1 MASRRYKA
9 ALAALIG
16 LVAVMAPLAT
26 AAPAGSAQGQIT
38 LAMQSGILDLR
49 GSDTAP
55 AELEQ
60 PTTITGPTSVNDT
73 TGAISGA
80 SLAVAPLEF
89 QFDITTP
96 IDATVFVD
104 AVFTEVT
111 PGTVTGTVKKDPNN
125 DNLATLTV
133 KTSVKVDLHIE
144 VNDPPILTA
153 DCTATP
159 ISLELTTKVPYD
171 VTAKTVTVEDTNF
184 SVPAVPNATQGDTD
198 CADII
203 ASGVNERLQ
212 GSGHSITMQ
221 MSGDLTVPTIGT
233 EPTTTSLTVAPA
245 SSEPG
250 DEVVLTSTV
259 ARKTPPGGAP
269 TPTGLVE
276 FRDGE
281 VVLGT
286 ADLDG
291 TGTAV
296 FPTSD
301 LSVGAH
307 QIKASY
313 LGDDTYFLSDS
324 AVVEHVVAAEPT
336 IAIAMGTSVLIDGQ
350 ARPATVTVS
359 NPTEFGADVNNV
371 RVDFKIARTGGLSN
385 AVLNPDRIKVEWLNN
400 GTWEQVPLEWPDLQ
414 FVTGSIGPATGFA
427 LPAGAERQ
435 IRLRISAFAFGTM
448 PHPTTC
454 LLDEPTC
461 PGSVAL
467 TTSLQEVDPDSGDV
481 IEPVGEAVHD
491 FNLVETVRRTAG
503 FTFATGFPRP
513 HTVRQGYTTQVFGNL
528 TPTVGGLRPGGT
540 ARILLDGEPTLVRT
554 LNAQL
559 GSDPVSEVPVTGSV
573 NAFLLLPLDTE
584 PGTHIVTVHY
594 SGNAFFAPL
603 EKSTT
608 LTVLPAHGGPED
620 PDPLFVCR
628 EEGFTTKAEEGTNVQ
643 FDVTLPPAVVSGEST
658 AIDVSA
664 AVLRMSRQHTSGLSA
679 PWVSFENDTVY
690 PVGET
695 PLDSITFD
703 LGENGTGT
711 AESLLREGGTTIS
724 GPNPGTDENVD
735 QTITLGNPSAALTIE
750 GDPGEVVPIELEEV
764 VFSYILSAENPV
776 RYSMNCTPV
785 SGPVQL
791 GEVVIAGTE
800 VTATPSPAREITDE
814 VTLDA
819 STFPADAAG
828 TVSFSSDVDG
838 ALGSDAVDAGSA
850 ELATDE
856 LTPGVHEIT
865 ASFNATDPEV
875 PDTTGTTTLVVTYS
889 PRTGTQAFV
898 VAALTDFIGTAEEGA
913 VLDGA
918 SRIAGGLTKP
928 KYLGELSISDEYLT
942 HVVQEMYLDTLGRE
956 GDPDGVEYWVG
967 QLRAGVPVAR
977 VAAAF
982 YGSKEYYD
990 RVGGTDEAWVND
1002 LYETLLGRAADDS
1015 GRAYWISQIPK
1026 ITKGG
1031 VAYKFFQTK
1040 ESGNFRV
1047 AALYDY
1053 FLDRAPSAADLAY
1066 WTPIVR
1072 SRGDLVL
1079 AVFLASSDEYAD
1091 LAEERFPI
1099 VED

>member
-16 LVAVMAPLAT
+16 LVAIMAPLAT
-26 AAPAGSAQGQIT
+26 AAPAGAAEQGAIALT
-38 LAMQSGILDLR
+38 MQSGVLDLR
-49 GSDTAP
+49 GSDTQP
-55 AELEQ
+55 AELKT
-60 PTTITGPTSVNDT
+60 PTTITGPTSVNVA
-73 TGAISGA
+73 TGAITGA
-80 SLAVAPLEF
+80 SLAVAPLDF

-96 IDATVFVD
+96 INATVYVN
-104 AVFTEVT
+104 AVFSEVN
-111 PGTVTGTVKKDPNN
+111 PGTVTGTVTKQGPNEGKV
-125 DNLATLTV
+125 TI
-133 KTSVKVDLHIE
+133 KSSVKVDLHIE
-144 VNDPPILTA
+144 VSRPAILSA
-153 DCTATP
+153 DCTAAP
-159 ISLELTTKVPYD
+159 ISIELLSTVPYD
-171 VTAKTVTVEDTNF
+171 ITAKTVTLTDPNF
-184 SVPAVPNATQGDTD
+184 TVPEVPTTAE
-198 CADII
+198 CAGII
-203 ASGVNERLQ
+203 ADGVNERLE
-212 GSGHSITMQ
+212 GSGHSLTMQ
-221 MSGDLTVPTIGT
+221 MNGELAVPTTGS

-259 ARKTPPGGAP
+259 ARKTPPGGTP
-269 TPTGLVE
+269 IPTGLVE

-286 ADLDG
+286 APLDG
-291 TGTAV
+291 AGVASL
-296 FPTSD
+296 PTTE

-307 QIKASY
+307 QITATY
-313 LGDDTYFLSDS
+313 LGDDTYQPSDS
-324 AVVEHVVAAEPT
+324 AAAEHVVSAEPT
-336 IAIAMGTSVLIDGQ
+336 VAIAMGTAVLIDGQ
-350 ARPATVTVS
+350 PRPATITVS
-359 NPTEFGADVNNV
+359 NPAEFGALVENV
-371 RVDFKIARTGGLSN
+371 RVDLKVARTGALSN
-385 AVLNPDRIKVEWLNN
+385 AVLDENRLKIEWLN
-400 GTWEQVPLEWPDLQ
+400 GDTWEQVPLTWNPLQ
-414 FVTGSIGPATGFA
+414 EVVGTIGPLTGFA
-427 LPAGAERQ
+427 LPAGTDHQ
-435 IRLRISAFAFGTM
+435 IRLRISALAYGTV

-461 PGSVAL
+461 PGPAAM
-467 TTSLQEVDPDSGDV
+467 TASLSEVNPETGDV
-481 IEPVGEAVHD
+481 VEPLGEVVHN
-491 FNLVETVRRTAG
+491 FNLVESVRRPTA

-513 HTVRQGYTTQVFGNL
+513 HTVRQGYTTQIFGNL
-528 TPTVGGLRPGGT
+528 TPAVGGLRPGGT
-540 ARILLDGEPTLVRT
+540 AKIFLDGEPTLVRT
-554 LNAQL
+554 LNAPL
-559 GSDPVSEVPVTGSV
+559 GAPLLSEVPVTGSI
-573 NAFLLLPLDTE
+573 NAFLLLPLETE
-584 PGTHIVTVHY
+584 PGTHVVTIHY
-594 SGNAFFAPL
+594 SGNAFFTPL

-628 EEGFTTKAEEGTNVQ
+628 EEGFTTQAEEGTNVQ

-679 PWVSFENDTVY
+679 PWVMFDEDGVVY
-690 PVGET
+690 PVGT
-695 PLDSITFD
+695 IPLNSITFD
-703 LGENGTGT
+703 LGDNGTGR
-711 AESLLREGGTTIS
+711 AESLQREGSGTIS

-735 QTITLGNPSAALTIE
+735 QTITLGDPSAELTIE
-750 GDPGEVVPIELEEV
+750 GDPGDVVPIELEEISL
-764 VFSYILSAENPV
+764 SYVLSASEPTL
-776 RYSMNCTPV
+776 YSMICTPV
-785 SGPVQL
+785 GGPVEL
-791 GEVVIAGTE
+791 GEVEIAGTE

-875 PDTTGTTTLVVTYS
+875 PDTTGTTTVVVTYS

-898 VAALTDFIGTAEEGA
+898 VAALTDFIGVAEEEA

-918 SRIAGGLTKP
+918 SKIAGGMKKP
-928 KYLGELSISDEYLT
+928 DYLGQLSVSDEYLT
-942 HVVQEMYLDTLGRE
+942 HVIQEMYQDTLGRE

-967 QLRAGVPVAR
+967 QLRAGVSVAK

-982 YGSKEYYD
+982 YGSPEYFA
-990 RVGGTDEAWVND
+990 RVGGTNEAWVTD
-1002 LYETLLGRAADDS
+1002 LYEVLLGRAPDPGGLDYWS
-1015 GRAYWISQIPK
+1015 GQIAK

-1031 VAYKFFQTK
+1031 VAFRFFQTE
-1040 ESGNFRV
+1040 ESGRFRV
-1047 AALYDY
+1047 ADLYDY
-1053 FLDRAPSAADLAY
+1053 FLDREPSEADLDF

-1072 SRGDLVL
+1072 KRGDLVL